1 MDTTEISLNTPICV
15 AGQPMGTWLTTHER
29 IVTDRIINVLETEL
43 DLARVVPDDFLDTD
57 GISIVV
63 RTLRMMATMLNGRT
77 QPGRHDLDSLRRW
90 TVLRAEEG
98 VALHEILAAL
108 QLGPKLII
116 REIREL
122 AEPADL
128 RAVMHAC
135 ERLSDY
141 LRYTVAAVAEA
152 YLDER
157 QVLFGQEGDIRA
169 AAIDRLLRGE
179 DGRTAATRAGL
190 VIGDAYLMVR
200 LSIGANTDGVS
211 ETPSA
216 EIVKGRRLVK
226 RLQAVFDRYASAP
239 TLTRLDPSGGVA
251 MLPMATSAL
260 ASLDADPRDAQQ
272 LHQML
277 QSTIGAR
284 VTGAV
289 VVVSPDEFP
298 AGLQRTGEILE
309 LVRHSTRGPGLYR
322 LSDVLLDYQLT
333 RHTAA
338 TKALSSLLDA
348 IADSPE
354 LVCTL
359 EVYLTNGLNRRRTAS
374 VMSVHPNTVD
384 NRLTRIRERTELD
397 IANPLHIQQLGAA
410 LAARRAL
417 QLGK

>member
-1 MDTTEISLNTPICV
+1 
-15 AGQPMGTWLTTHER
+15 
-29 IVTDRIINVLETEL
+29 
-43 DLARVVPDDFLDTD
+43 
-57 GISIVV
+57 
-63 RTLRMMATMLNGRT
+63 MATMLNGRT

-128 RAVMHAC
+128 RAVMDAC

-284 VTGAV
+284 VTGAL